1 MLNVPKKIS
10 ERISQRLKHL
20 QSIIQGCKDRDVNE
34 SNTVTLVLDVLCDL
48 LGYDKYSEITKE
60 HQIRSTYCDLAIQ
73 LNGTVQYLIEVKAI
87 GLELKDNH
95 TQQALN
101 YGANKGCEWVF
112 LTNGSRWIVYK
123 IIFGQPISQEI
134 VIDID
139 LLCASTKNQ
148 ADIEVLYAMSKEGF
162 EKNALQEYYID
173 RQAKDRFCIA
183 AVLQT
188 ESILTAIRKELR
200 MISPGIK
207 IESNEILDVLC
218 DQVIK
223 RELLEG
229 EKATEAKKRIRKAQ
243 KKKESKQKETSKIDS
258 SKLETYT
265 PPTTDISSDEVS
277 VCT

>member
-10 ERISQRLKHL
+10 ERFHQRLKSL

-34 SNTVTLVLDVLCDL
+34 SNTVTLVLDILCDL

-73 LNGTVQYLIEVKAI
+73 KNGVVQYLIEVKAI
-87 GLELKDNH
+87 GYELKDNH

-101 YGANKGCEWVF
+101 YAANKGCEWVF

-123 IIFGQPISQEI
+123 VIFGQPIAQEI

-139 LLCASTKNQ
+139 LLCASSKNQ
-148 ADIEVLYAMSKEGF
+148 ADIEALYAMSKEGS
-162 EKNALQEYYID
+162 EKNALNEYYID

-188 ESILTAIRKELR
+188 EPILLAVRKELR
-200 MISPGIK
+200 TLSPGIK
-207 IESNEILDVLC
+207 IETDEILSVLF

-229 EKATEAKKRIRKAQ
+229 EKAAEAKKRIRKIQ
-243 KKKESKQKETSKIDS
+243 KKKDTKTKASTNTSTSESS
-258 SKLETYT
+258 
-265 PPTTDISSDEVS
+265 PPTTDVSSEDVS
-277 VCT
+277 TC